1 MSVVDMVL
9 SPAAHRVPQP
19 VDQTSS
25 KIQNKEAQE
34 KIEKKPEVKITRN
47 KTATS
52 GSRSS
57 ATDKKDKPK
66 MVSFFGDFVI
76 FLKTLIFAAK
86 KPSPW
91 PAHPLHQL

>member
-19 VDQTSS
+19 VDQPSS

-47 KTATS
+47 KIPTS
-52 GSRSS
+52 SSRSS

-66 MVSFFGDFVI
+66 MVSF
-76 FLKTLIFAAK
+76 
-86 KPSPW
+86 W
-91 PAHPLHQL
+91 

>member
-9 SPAAHRVPQP
+9 SPATHRVPQP

-34 KIEKKPEVKITRN
+34 KTEKKPEVKVTRN
-47 KTATS
+47 KITTS
-52 GSRSS
+52 GSRGS

-66 MVSFFGDFVI
+66 MVSFFSDFVI
-76 FLKTLIFAAK
+76 SCHF
-86 KPSPW
+86 S
-91 PAHPLHQL
+91 

>member
-47 KTATS
+47 KIPT
-52 GSRSS
+52 SRSS

-66 MVSFFGDFVI
+66 MVSF
-76 FLKTLIFAAK
+76 
-86 KPSPW
+86 W
-91 PAHPLHQL
+91 